1 MKQKLFFLTVVGG
14 LVMGGCS
21 SFEAQVAPTQQYKSV
36 VSNRDAAVS
45 ALSSASEC
53 CRDLSALPYK
63 ELPVSTGQVVP
74 IDTSSPVYRFE
85 EGKSYFAAYHLPVNS
100 GDLRITVEGIVDHT
114 LFNPIAL
121 MLDSR
126 HRVTRKLGPETFKY
140 EPARFMNGDRM
151 EAVFTVDRSQVGNPN
166 NESYLVIYTDESK
179 LGGTTTVMSQTK
191 LMAKSMSVVD
201 YGAKDPV
208 VPHSPWGV
216 VRLSVEDLS
225 GKQTSSNYYKPTYDA
240 PIPPPAPAVEATP
253 NKLMVAPVVASGV
266 TSTATAAPMLSE
278 TETFYS
284 SQIEKAVKAGDID
297 KAMQLVNE
305 AERAGST
312 KAKSVFI
319 DAIKRSQKN

>member
-1 MKQKLFFLTVVGG
+1 MKQKLFFLTVIGG
-14 LVMGGCS
+14 IALGGCS

-45 ALSSASEC
+45 ALSNASVC
-53 CRDLSALPYK
+53 CRDLSSLPYK
-63 ELPVSTGQVVP
+63 ELPVGAGQVVA
-74 IDTSSPVYRFE
+74 IDASSPVYQFE
-85 EGKSYFAAYHLPVNS
+85 EGRSYFAAYRLPVNS

-114 LFNPIAL
+114 LFNPVAL

-126 HRVTRKLGPETFKY
+126 FKVTRKLGPETFKY
-140 EPARFMNGDRM
+140 EPARFMSGDRM

-166 NESYLVIYTDESK
+166 NESYMLVYTDESK
-179 LGGTTTVMSQTK
+179 LGEATTVMSQTK
-191 LMAKSMSVVD
+191 LMAKSLSVVD

-225 GKQTSSNYYKPTYDA
+225 GKQTNSNYYKPSYDA
-240 PIPPPAPAVEATP
+240 PIAPPAPAVEATP
-253 NKLMVAPVVASGV
+253 NKLVVTPMAATGASV
-266 TSTATAAPMLSE
+266 ATASMLTE
-278 TETFYS
+278 TETFYN

-319 DAIKRSQKN
+319 DAVKRSQKN

>member
-1 MKQKLFFLTVVGG
+1 MKQKLFLLTVVGG

-53 CRDLSALPYK
+53 CRDLSSLPYK
-63 ELPVSTGQVVP
+63 ELPVGTGQVVP

-100 GDLRITVEGIVDHT
+100 GDLRITVEGIVDKT

-121 MLDSR
+121 LLDSR
-126 HRVTRKLGPETFKY
+126 HKVTRKLGPEIFKY
-140 EPARFMNGDRM
+140 EPARFMSGDRM
-151 EAVFTVDRSQVGNPN
+151 EAVFTVDRSQIGNPN
-166 NESYLVIYTDESK
+166 NESYLVIYTNESK
-179 LGGTTTVMSQTK
+179 LGETTTVFSQSK
-191 LMAKSMSVVD
+191 LMAKSLAVVD
-201 YGAKDPV
+201 YGAKDPEI
-208 VPHSPWGV
+208 PHSPWGV
-216 VRLSVEDLS
+216 VRISVEDLS
-225 GKQTSSNYYKPTYDA
+225 GKKTNSNYYKPTYDA

-253 NKLMVAPVVASGV
+253 NKLVVTPIAAAGV
-266 TSTATAAPMLSE
+266 STASAPMMAE
-278 TETFYS
+278 TEAFYN
-284 SQIEKAVKAGDID
+284 SQIEKAMKAGDID

-319 DAIKRSQKN
+319 DAVKRSQQN